1 MSTMAGRQ
9 INVMMRLKTCT
20 RAINTIYKYCLKYVQ
35 KLRINCEGKV
45 NYIVIDHAANF

>member
-1 MSTMAGRQ
+1 MSTLAGRQ
-9 INVMMRLKTCT
+9 INVMMPLKTCT

-45 NYIVIDHAANF
+45 NYIVVDHAANF